1 MFEEIT
7 NFFTA
12 LTGDFSKTEII
23 TIVAILAILY
33 FLAFVAKKVVF
44 VLYNRSKNEV
54 IVSVM
59 ERFICGLDEFA
70 DNMTN
75 ADKRAAAI
83 DKLQSLLSYKVIRL
97 PRFVLGW
104 IIDMQVAEIRRLQSE
119 SEKDTDLHK
128 D

>member
-59 ERFICGLDEFA
+59 ERFIC
-70 DNMTN
+70 
-75 ADKRAAAI
+75 
-83 DKLQSLLSYKVIRL
+83 S
-97 PRFVLGW
+97 
-104 IIDMQVAEIRRLQSE
+104 
-119 SEKDTDLHK
+119 
-128 D
+128 

>member
-7 NFFTA
+7 NFFTV

-33 FLAFVAKKVVF
+33 LLAFVAKKVAF
-44 VLYNRSKNEV
+44 VVYNRSKNEV

-59 ERFICGLDEFA
+59 EHFICSLDEFA

-75 ADKRAAAI
+75 TDKRNAAI
-83 DKLQSLLSYKVIRL
+83 DKLQGLLSYRVIRL

-104 IIDMQVAEIRRLQSE
+104 VIDMQVAEIRRLQAE
-119 SEKDTDLHK
+119 SVKDTDLHK
-128 D
+128 G

>member
-7 NFFTA
+7 NFFTV

-33 FLAFVAKKVVF
+33 LLAFIAKKVAF
-44 VLYNRSKNEV
+44 VVYNRSKNEV
-54 IVSVM
+54 IVSIM
-59 ERFICGLDEFA
+59 ERFICSLDEFA

-75 ADKRAAAI
+75 TDKRNAAI
-83 DKLQSLLSYKVIRL
+83 DKLQGLLSYRVIRI

-104 IIDMQVAEIRRLQSE
+104 VIDMQVAEIRRLQAE

-128 D
+128 G